1 MGDMIIVWAERRR
14 GRIKRSL
21 YDRKGHRGMGS
32 GEREGDKK
40 QRKRDRGGGGG
51 NRRGKKKQRA
61 RQKEYITCA

>member
-40 QRKRDRGGGGG
+40 QRKRDRGEGIGEERKSRGRD
-51 NRRGKKKQRA
+51 RRS
-61 RQKEYITCA
+61 I